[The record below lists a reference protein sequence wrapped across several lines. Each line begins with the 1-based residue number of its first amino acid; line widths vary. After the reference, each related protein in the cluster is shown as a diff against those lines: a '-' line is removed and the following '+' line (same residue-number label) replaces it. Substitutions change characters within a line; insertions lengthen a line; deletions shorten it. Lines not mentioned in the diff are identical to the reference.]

1 MLSLWHLKHHHLGVT
16 PCAVTVMPGTLL
28 MFGTLT
34 NYQTTEMGVNKRET
48 AILNLLIDWVKAI
61 PFYF

>member
-1 MLSLWHLKHHHLGVT
+1 
-16 PCAVTVMPGTLL
+16 

-34 NYQTTEMGVNKRET
+34 NYQTTEMGINERET

-61 PFYF
+61 PFYFWQSIGLKEDEDNDYIWIITNT